1 MNWKLK
7 ETMKRELLYLS
18 DISRLL
24 KGDEVIQTQNVDVY
38 SVNEIIIQ
46 TSNFPNKWINKLFSE
61 ENKVPRTLF
70 EARKLAGS
78 AIYKQSKRVWINR
91 QTHGHDF
98 SDEKKSWFI

>member
-46 TSNFPNKWINKLFSE
+46 TSNFPNK
-61 ENKVPRTLF
+61 
-70 EARKLAGS
+70 
-78 AIYKQSKRVWINR
+78 
-91 QTHGHDF
+91 
-98 SDEKKSWFI
+98 